1 MAATRYGRTGAGS
14 NQRRLPRVKRKEP
27 LPRTALSAAPRKR
40 KAPSVSKAKGGPDT
54 LLALVLARL
63 DDNKAAETVTINLKG
78 KSSIADFMV
87 VTSGRSNRH
96 VGAIAKNLVDV
107 LEKSGTKNVRVEGM
121 RQSDWVLIDAGDVIV
136 HVFRPEVREFYKLEK
151 MWLRT
156 RPAKA

>member
-1 MAATRYGRTGAGS
+1 VATTQYGRTGGASNRRRAG
-14 NQRRLPRVKRKEP
+14 RVKRKEP

-40 KAPSVSKAKGGPDT
+40 KAAPVAKTKGGPDA

-63 DDNKAAETVTINLKG
+63 DDNKAAETVTIDLKG

-96 VGAIAKNLVDV
+96 VGAIAKNLVDE
-107 LEKSGTKNVRVEGM
+107 LEKSGAKSVRAEGM

-136 HVFRPEVREFYKLEK
+136 HVFRPEVREFYNLEK
-151 MWLRT
+151 MWLRA
-156 RPAKA
+156 RPAKS